1 MKAVE
6 RIFHLF
12 IDVVTN
18 AACWENTRNH
28 SLSLLFSQ
36 HLAGTLI
43 ESAVYYCIDERERN
57 YQLRKMQ
64 TLSWSI
70 ITLNTYTIVTI
81 QWILEII
88 IPRF

>member
-12 IDVVTN
+12 MDEVTN

-28 SLSLLFSQ
+28 SLFL
-36 HLAGTLI
+36 LI
-43 ESAVYYCIDERERN
+43 ENAVYYCIDERERN

-64 TLSWSI
+64 TLSWLI
-70 ITLNTYTIVTI
+70 ITLNTSTIVTI